1 MNVIKLLVCM
11 FFINNV
17 GLLGSQMSVSM
28 AIQERDIENR
38 FVDLAER
45 VQACLPDTLLSDD
58 HKNVNKM
65 LVNLLL
71 QAENN
76 LDQSITSQNLGNQLG
91 YCKVVSNILM
101 SNYAITDGLEVYFDN
116 VRKTVSFRALLF
128 TNIEMDENI

>member
-17 GLLGSQMSVSM
+17 GLLGSQEFVSM
-28 AIQERDIENR
+28 PIQERDVENR

-76 LDQSITSQNLGNQLG
+76 LEQPVTSQNLGNQLG

-101 SNYAITDGLEVYFDN
+101 SNYAITDGLVVSFDN
-116 VRKTVSFRALLF
+116 VRKTVSFRALDF